1 MLVNSSCIIKHLI
14 CMHEEPMQF
23 EIDVLKLIYSHEYDI
38 EHDVL
43 HKLRK
48 YK

>member
-23 EIDVLKLIYSHEYDI
+23 EIDVLKLIYSHEF
-38 EHDVL
+38 VL
-43 HKLRK
+43 RTRFKACSEF
-48 YK
+48 